1 MHVFFFINFNVPILL
16 CHDGINNYKMIFLL
30 QMDKNGSESQFFM
43 VFVFVCIYRI
53 VPNLDDDDSPTS
65 KSDES
70 NDDEVIDLKS
80 VQIGSTVPSSM
91 LIQNAVSKTLAS
103 LKCTLQG
110 NTEDDEIGDGLRT
123 TAAMIASAT
132 PEISEFSQQNYGTD
146 RSVGQQPPP
155 LFGKVERRRRK
166 LPEIPKNRK
175 CKNKSDR
182 VRVHSHIVCT
192 QQIE

>member
-1 MHVFFFINFNVPILL
+1 MYSFVFFFA
-16 CHDGINNYKMIFLL
+16 
-30 QMDKNGSESQFFM
+30 S
-43 VFVFVCIYRI
+43 YRI
-53 VPNLDDDDSPTS
+53 VPNLDDDESPTS

-80 VQIGSTVPSSM
+80 VQLGTTVVPTSSSIITAQSSK

-103 LKCTLQG
+103 LKCSLQG

-132 PEISEFSQQNYGTD
+132 PEISEFSQQNYGTH
-146 RSVGQQPPP
+146 QQTLLP
-155 LFGKVERRRRK
+155 FGKVERRRRK

-175 CKNKSDR
+175 CKNKFLAICAHSL
-182 VRVHSHIVCT
+182 VHIMHRIHT
-192 QQIE
+192 QTRSKLN